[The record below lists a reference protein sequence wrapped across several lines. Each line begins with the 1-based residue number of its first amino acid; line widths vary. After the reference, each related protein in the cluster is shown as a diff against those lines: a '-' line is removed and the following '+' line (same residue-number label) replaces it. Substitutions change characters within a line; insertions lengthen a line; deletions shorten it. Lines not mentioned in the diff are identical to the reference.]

1 MHTWL
6 IEWVPVRP
14 VRSDVTVIIVSAGDE
29 GFGRVPC
36 LDSRKRLGTVGEKC
50 SHTPPSIC
58 QQLWPLLSG
67 FVWKWYVW
75 WRKGTS
81 PTPLLSHSETPP
93 HFVIAHWLYVPQ
105 QLCRCLRSS
114 FLPSISFCLSL
125 SSSSCLLTP
134 PLSPPTPPPPP
145 LLLNSDRLFISFC
158 LAASPPTPLTRFSL
172 LFLLFWV
179 HVKASAH
186 MCVCKC
192 AAAKWRICV
201 WVFLQS
207 TWGCVSLVCVCVCA
221 FVVHMVWVC
230 SRRTVRMLSCVSAL
244 GFRSFF
250 LWVH

>member
-50 SHTPPSIC
+50 LHTPPSIC
-58 QQLWPLLSG
+58 QQLWPLLSS

-81 PTPLLSHSETPP
+81 PTPLLPHSETPP
-93 HFVIAHWLYVPQ
+93 HIVIAHWLYVPQ

-125 SSSSCLLTP
+125 SSSSLVVSLDP
-134 PLSPPTPPPPP
+134 SPFSPYTTTTTSIVEFRQAIYIFLPGCFTSHS
-145 LLLNSDRLFISFC
+145 LNKVFFIVF
-158 LAASPPTPLTRFSL
+158 
-172 LFLLFWV
+172 LFWV

-192 AAAKWRICV
+192 AAAKWRI

-207 TWGCVSLVCVCVCA
+207 TWGCVSLVCVCMC
-221 FVVHMVWVC
+221 FCCPHG
-230 SRRTVRMLSCVSAL
+230 LSL
-244 GFRSFF
+244 
-250 LWVH
+250 

>member
-114 FLPSISFCLSL
+114 FVPSISFCLSL
-125 SSSSCLLTP
+125 SSSSLVVSLDP
-134 PLSPPTPPPPP
+134 SPFSPYTTTTTTSIVEFRQAIYIFLPGC
-145 LLLNSDRLFISFC
+145 FISHSLNKVFFIVFAFLGARESERTHVC
-158 LAASPPTPLTRFSL
+158 L
-172 LFLLFWV
+172 
-179 HVKASAH
+179 
-186 MCVCKC
+186 
-192 AAAKWRICV
+192 
-201 WVFLQS
+201 
-207 TWGCVSLVCVCVCA
+207 
-221 FVVHMVWVC
+221 
-230 SRRTVRMLSCVSAL
+230 
-244 GFRSFF
+244 
-250 LWVH
+250 